1 MTRHDCNEGAFER
14 ESLTRLPPAFIVIP
28 SFKSVLAMYG
38 ALAGDFIGSRFE
50 FQPNKTRHFE
60 LITEECKPTDDSE
73 LTIAVGDAL
82 AHNLDIGETLRS
94 YAVAFPT
101 SYGQHFQL
109 WAHGHLGSYEAYG
122 SWGNGAAMRVSA
134 AAWLA
139 QDFDECMRLAE
150 ASAVVTHNHP
160 EAVRSA
166 KAVAAAIYAGL
177 SGWNRHDIK
186 TFIERAFLY
195 DLSETVEDIM
205 PSSYFELKSWV
216 SVRKALICAFEADT
230 VEDAIRNAV
239 YLGGDADTEAA
250 IAGSIA
256 ETWSEPP
263 AAVIKA
269 VMDYFPNK
277 LRTRVLMIKEKM
289 NEVERKPLTR
299 EEADAVP
306 SWDPNTVE
314 RWVQANAE
322 QIPDTNSGGPPAG
335 PSSGAFDR
343 ILRRLFKYLT
353 VS

>member
-1 MTRHDCNEGAFER
+1 M
-14 ESLTRLPPAFIVIP
+14 
-28 SFKSVLAMYG
+28 
-38 ALAGDFIGSRFE
+38 GSRFE
-50 FQPNKTRHFE
+50 FQPNKTRDFD
-60 LITEECKPTDDSE
+60 LIAEGCKPTDDTV
-73 LTIAVGDAL
+73 LTIAVADAL
-82 AHNLDIGETLRS
+82 VHNLNIGEPLRS
-94 YAVAFPT
+94 FAVAFPT
-101 SYGQHFQL
+101 SYRQHFQQG
-109 WAHGHLGSYEAYG
+109 AHGHLGSYDAYG

-139 QDFDECMRLAE
+139 RDCAECMRLAD
-150 ASAVVTHNHP
+150 AAAVVTHNHP

-166 KAVAAAIYAGL
+166 KAVAAAISAGL
-177 SGWNRHDIK
+177 SGWNRSDIK
-186 TFIERAFLY
+186 TFIQLTFLY
-195 DLSETVEDIM
+195 DLSETVEDLM

-256 ETWSEPP
+256 ESWSVPP

-269 VMDYFPNK
+269 VMAYFPNK
-277 LRTRVLMIKEKM
+277 LRTRVLLIKEKM
-289 NEVERKPLTR
+289 NAVERKPLTR

-306 SWDPNTVE
+306 TWDPKTVE

-343 ILRRLFKYLT
+343 ILRRFFKYLT
-353 VS
+353 V